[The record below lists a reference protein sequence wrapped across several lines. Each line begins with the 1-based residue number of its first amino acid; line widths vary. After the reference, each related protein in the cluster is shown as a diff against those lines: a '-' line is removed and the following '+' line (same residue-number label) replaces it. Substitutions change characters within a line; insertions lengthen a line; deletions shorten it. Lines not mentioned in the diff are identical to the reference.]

1 MDFFNILTMIGGL
14 ALFLYGMHILGEGL
28 TKVSGGKMERLLEKL
43 TSSALKAMLLGAGV
57 TAVIQSSSA
66 TTVMVV
72 GFVNSGIMKLS
83 QAVGVIM
90 GANVGTTATSW
101 ILSMTGIESSHFI
114 VQMLKPTSFS
124 PILAIIGVSFVMFS
138 KNEKKRDIGSVMIGF
153 AVLMFGM
160 ETMSA
165 AVKPLAD
172 IPQFTGILTAFSN
185 PLVGMLA
192 GAVLTA
198 IIQSSSASV
207 GILQALSLTGSMNFM
222 TAIPIIMG
230 QNIGTCITAIL
241 SSIGTSKNAKRAAL
255 VHLYFNVIGTA
266 VFMILFYSANAIFKF
281 SFLSQAA
288 SPVGIAIVHSTFNIF
303 ATMLLLPFA
312 KGLEKLAYLTIKEL
326 PGEKE
331 ICVERTIK
339 LLDPHFLNTP
349 SLAIDQAIKA
359 AEKMADLTKRAL
371 FESIELVENFDE
383 DKANSVL
390 KLENRVDNYEDQLG
404 TYLVKLSAQKLS
416 KKDSETL
423 SGLLHGIG
431 DFERISDHSVNIM
444 EAARE
449 MFNKKSQFSDAAKN
463 EFRVF
468 ASAVEDIVE
477 QSFSAYINHDETVA
491 RQIEPLE
498 EVIDHIHAEVK
509 KRHIKRLRT
518 GECTIEMGFILSD
531 LSTSLERV
539 SDHCSN
545 LAVSVIQLSDD
556 EIVMHGYLEA
566 LDKGN
571 NEWFQ
576 KKYEEYKEIYALP
589 NSKE

>member
-90 GANVGTTATSW
+90 GANIGTTATSW
-101 ILSMTGIESSHFI
+101 ILSMTGIESSSFI

-185 PLVGMLA
+185 PLVGLLA
-192 GAVLTA
+192 GTVLTA

-281 SFLSQAA
+281 SFLSHAA

-383 DKANSVL
+383 EKANSVL

-444 EAARE
+444 ETARE

-468 ASAVEDIVE
+468 SSAVEDIVE

-491 RQIEPLE
+491 KQIEPLE

-518 GECTIEMGFILSD
+518 GECTIEMGFILAD